1 MPRTYLSRRS
11 DTRRDLIAE
20 INQRKKEK
28 HITLEDLGRRYN
40 VSRSTAG
47 DWISKL
53 SLDYDQLVDLME
65 LLEFPPDKILFYM
78 SGGRVR
84 KTEV

>member
-40 VSRSTAG
+40 VSGPAICYRINNLIFT
-47 DWISKL
+47 
-53 SLDYDQLVDLME
+53 YDQLVDLME